1 MALGVSSLL
10 YLFPEAYI
18 SPMDHKTTTQLVEDP
33 EQRRALMARVQS
45 AVYALRRGELV
56 RVVADDG
63 AYLCL
68 ATEQVNS
75 GNLERLH
82 QLGTED
88 TFIAITANRAAVLHI
103 APTGE
108 QTVRL
113 PLHDM
118 KLRAIRDLADP
129 TKDLSNPFRG
139 PHPHLES
146 PTSTAIDG
154 AIKLCK
160 VAQLLPAVLAAK
172 APDEDG
178 HDSILTLQ
186 PDDADLFEIVS
197 ALSLKQVSTARV
209 PLHGAE
215 NTQVIAYRPEDGGV
229 EHLAIVI
236 GDLDVDNPVL
246 IRIHSECFTGDLL
259 GSMKCDCGEQLRGA
273 IQQIGHVGS
282 GVLLYLSQEG
292 RGIGLMNKMRAY
304 YLQDEGF
311 DTVEANE
318 RLGFEADERVF
329 LPAAEILRHLGISRV
344 HLMTNNPDKVA
355 QLAEQG
361 INVEKRVA
369 HEFPSNAHNEM
380 YLATKARR
388 SGHYLTVNTNVAA
401 AQFGI
406 ANPPD
411 EDL

>member
-1 MALGVSSLL
+1 
-10 YLFPEAYI
+10 
-18 SPMDHKTTTQLVEDP
+18 MDNTTTTQLVEDP
-33 EQRRALMARVQS
+33 ELRRALMARVQS
-45 AVYALRRGELV
+45 AIYALRRGELV
-56 RVVADDG
+56 RVVAGDG

-75 GNLERLH
+75 GNLERLR
-82 QLGTED
+82 QLGTSD
-88 TFIAITANRAAVLHI
+88 PFMAITTNRAAVLHI

-108 QTVRL
+108 KSVCL

-129 TKDLSNPFRG
+129 TKDLTNPFRG
-139 PHPHLES
+139 PHPRLETT
-146 PTSTAIDG
+146 TSTAIDG

-160 VAQLLPAVLAAK
+160 VAQLLPSVLAVK
-172 APDEDG
+172 ATPEDT
-178 HDSILTLQ
+178 HESILTLQ
-186 PDDADLFEIVS
+186 PNDPDLFEIVS
-197 ALSLKQVSTARV
+197 SVSLKQVSTARV

-236 GDLDVDNPVL
+236 GDLDVDSPVL
-246 IRIHSECFTGDLL
+246 IRLHSECFTGDLL

-273 IQQIGHVGS
+273 IEQIGHVGS

-311 DTVEANE
+311 DTIEANE

-329 LPAAEILRHLGISRV
+329 LPAAEILRQLGISRV

-361 INVEKRVA
+361 INVERRVA

-388 SGHYLTVNTNVAA
+388 SGHYLTANNYIAA
-401 AQFGI
+401 SQVGI